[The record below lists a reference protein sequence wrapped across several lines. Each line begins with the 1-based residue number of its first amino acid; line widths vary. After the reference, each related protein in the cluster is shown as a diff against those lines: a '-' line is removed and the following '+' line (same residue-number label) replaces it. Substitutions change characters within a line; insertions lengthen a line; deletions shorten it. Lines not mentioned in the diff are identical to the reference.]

1 MMSRDCNRRRP
12 FVCQFSEI
20 GLDDIALVGG
30 KNASL
35 GELTREL
42 SKSDLKVPPGFVVT
56 SAAYEHFIEAAGIG
70 PEIRNLLADVA
81 DNDLK
86 KLSDQGAAIR
96 KLVLE
101 TAMPSDLVEII
112 QQAYV
117 TLVEQVGGRPALA
130 VRSSATAE
138 DLPGASFAG
147 QHESFLNVSGQ
158 KNLLTACRQCFA
170 SMFTDR
176 AIAYRIKKGFK
187 HAQVKMSVGVQ
198 TMVRAD
204 KGASGVMFSIDP
216 ETAFPDVVVINA
228 VWGLG
233 EGLVQGT
240 VDPDEYWAFRPLL
253 DRNDLQPVIYKK
265 LGAKQKAVVY
275 SRGGATRLISKRRSE
290 RDVFVLTNK
299 DVIALARGAD
309 HIAKH
314 YGQPMDIEWAQDGL
328 SGDFFIVQARP
339 ETGHA
344 LRQDAGLKSYSVKNL
359 GTPLV
364 FGLNVGEGV
373 VSAPV
378 CRLDSA
384 ADIGSFVPGS
394 VLVTP
399 ITDPDWVPIMQQA
412 AAIVTDHG
420 GRTSHA
426 AIVCREMGLPGIVGA
441 LNATRILETG
451 QMVTVSSLDGTVYS
465 GEADVDVEA
474 VDVESIPAT
483 RTQVML
489 NLANP
494 AAAARWWQLPCD
506 GVGLARMEF
515 IINTAIKAHPMALVH
530 PERISDQRVRREIA
544 KLTRGWSDTGQF
556 FVDHLA
562 YGIAR
567 IAAVF
572 HPKPVIV
579 RLSDFKS
586 NEYASLIGG
595 SVFEP
600 QEDNPMIGWRG
611 ASRYY
616 SPDYGDGFA
625 LECKAL
631 KMVRD
636 EIGLK
641 NIIIM
646 VPFCRTLEE
655 ADRVLDVL
663 AKFGLR
669 RGKDGLKVY
678 VMCEV
683 PSNVILA
690 PEFAER
696 FDGFSIGSND
706 LTQLTLGVDRDS
718 ERLAPL
724 FREEDPA
731 VTKLIESV
739 IKDAHVAG
747 VPVGL
752 CGQAPS
758 TKPTFAEF
766 LVQSGIN
773 SISVTPDSFARV
785 KGHVAFAEAALQ
797 RPIF

>member
-1 MMSRDCNRRRP
+1 MTRELSSRLP
-12 FVCQFSEI
+12 LVCQFSEV

-42 SKSDLKVPPGFVVT
+42 SKSNLKVPSGFVIT
-56 SAAYEHFIEAAGIG
+56 SAAYENFVEEAGIG
-70 PEIRNLLADVA
+70 PEIQNLLAGVTDK
-81 DNDLK
+81 DLK
-86 KLSDQGAAIR
+86 KLANRGAALR
-96 KLVLE
+96 KLISE
-101 TAMPSDLVEII
+101 TALPTDLIEEIHK
-112 QQAYV
+112 AYS
-117 TLVEQVGGRPALA
+117 TLLKQLGGRPALA

-147 QHESFLNVSGQ
+147 QHESFLNVTSE
-158 KNLLTACRQCFA
+158 KKLLEACRQCFT

-176 AIAYRIKKGFK
+176 AIAYRLKHGFEHTK
-187 HAQVKMSVGVQ
+187 VKMSVGVQ
-198 TMVRAD
+198 KMVRAD
-204 KGASGVMFSIDP
+204 KGASGVMFSVDP

-228 VWGLG
+228 EWGLG

-240 VDPDEYWAFRPLL
+240 VDPDEYWVFRPLL
-253 DRNDLQPVIYKK
+253 DNKNCQPILNKK
-265 LGAKQKAVVY
+265 LGAKQKSVVY
-275 SRGGATRLISKRRSE
+275 GRGGATKLVSKRRSE
-290 RDVFVLTNK
+290 RDVFVLSEDDIIT
-299 DVIALARGAD
+299 LARGAD

-328 SGDFFIVQARP
+328 SGEFFIVQARP

-344 LRQDAGLKSYSVKNL
+344 LRRDAGLKSYTVRNL
-359 GTPLV
+359 GKPLV
-364 FGLNVGEGV
+364 SGLNVGEGV

-378 CRLDSA
+378 CCLDSA
-384 ADIGSFVPGS
+384 ADIDSFVPGS

-412 AAIVTDHG
+412 VAIVTDHG
-420 GRTSHA
+420 SRTSHA
-426 AIVCREMGLPGIVGA
+426 AIVCRELGLPGIVGTLA
-441 LNATRILETG
+441 ATRVLKTG
-451 QMVTVSSLDGTVYS
+451 QVVTVSSLDGKVYS
-465 GEADVDVEA
+465 GAADVEVEA
-474 VDVESIPAT
+474 VKLDSIPP
-483 RTQVML
+483 TQTQIML

-515 IINTAIKAHPMALVH
+515 IINTAIKAHPMALAH
-530 PERISDQRVRREIA
+530 PEQISDPRVLREIA
-544 KLTRGWSDTGQF
+544 ALTRGWNDTGQF
-556 FVDHLA
+556 FVDVLA

-579 RLSDFKS
+579 RLSDFKT

-595 SVFEP
+595 ASFEP
-600 QEDNPMIGWRG
+600 EEDNPMIGWRG

-616 SPDYGDGFA
+616 SPNYADGFA

-631 KMVRD
+631 KKVRD
-636 EIGLK
+636 EIGLE
-641 NIIIM
+641 NVIIM
-646 VPFCRTLEE
+646 VPFCRTLGE

-663 AKFGLR
+663 AKSGLQ
-669 RGKDGLKVY
+669 RGKDGLKIY

-690 PEFAER
+690 HEFAER
-696 FDGFSIGSND
+696 FDGLSIGSND

-718 ERLAPL
+718 ERLAEL
-724 FREEDPA
+724 FQEEDPA
-731 VTKLIESV
+731 VTRLIESV
-739 IKDAHVAG
+739 IKDAHAAG
-747 VPVGL
+747 VKVGL

-758 TKPTFAEF
+758 NKPSFAEF
-766 LVQSGIN
+766 LVRSSID

-785 KGHVAFAEAALQ
+785 KHHVASAEAVLQ
-797 RPIF
+797 KTAP